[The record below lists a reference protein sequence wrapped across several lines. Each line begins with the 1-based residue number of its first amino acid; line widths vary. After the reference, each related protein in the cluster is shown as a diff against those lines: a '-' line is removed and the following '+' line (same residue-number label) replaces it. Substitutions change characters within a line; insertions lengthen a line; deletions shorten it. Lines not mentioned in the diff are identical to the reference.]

1 MSLNKIY
8 RGGVHKTTPETT
20 EVKSASDAA
29 LKAGHVVQLNGS
41 NKAVKQAISGKNE
54 FVYVVGEKLHHGI
67 DQVQGTDGDSVR
79 LYVPKS
85 GDLFAVRAA
94 AGVNIKNDMP
104 LAVNSDGRAI
114 ESTPQASFSEGTAS
128 VFTATGGQDL
138 DTDLSS
144 TPLVANISDGTNTT
158 LNFSL
163 NGANRAA
170 NLLIINNALTAA
182 GIKAV
187 ATAGAGG
194 VLVITESVVDTI
206 YHAVTFTVDG
216 TGAATLAGSGATVV
230 GTAGVKAS
238 NATVTFAYVDL
249 QAHGSLSGFT
259 TKADDLIPVKFK

>member
-1 MSLNKIY
+1 MLNKIY

-20 EVKSASDAA
+20 EVKSDAA
-29 LKAGHVVQLNGS
+29 LLAGNVVQLDGN

-94 AGVNIKNDMP
+94 AGVNIQNDMP

-114 ESTPQASFSEGTAS
+114 ESTAEVNFSEGTAS

-138 DTDLSS
+138 DADLSGA
-144 TPLVANISDGTNTT
+144 PLVANISDGTNTT
-158 LNFSL
+158 LDFSL
-163 NGANRAA
+163 NGAGKAA
-170 NLLIINNALTAA
+170 NLLIINNALDAA

-187 ATAGAGG
+187 ASEGAAG

-206 YHAVTFTVDG
+206 YHAVSFTVGGTDG
-216 TGAATLAGSGATVV
+216 ETLAGSGSTTV

-238 NATVTFAYVDL
+238 SATVTFAYVDL
-249 QAHGSLSGFT
+249 QEHGSLEGGVT
-259 TKADDLIPVKFK
+259 AEDDLIPVKFK

>member
-20 EVKSASDAA
+20 EVKSDVA
-29 LKAGHVVQLNGS
+29 LLAGNVVQLNGN

-94 AGVNIKNDMP
+94 AGVNIANDMP

-114 ESTPQASFSEGTAS
+114 ESTPQAVFSEGTAS
-128 VFTATGGQDL
+128 VFTTTSELDL

-144 TPLVANISDGTNTT
+144 TPLVANISDGKNTT

-163 NGANRAA
+163 NGANKAA

-187 ATAGAGG
+187 ATAGASGE
-194 VLVITESVVDTI
+194 LVITESVVDTI
-206 YHAVTFTVDG
+206 YHAVTFTVGG
-216 TGAATLAGSGATVV
+216 TDAATLEGSTVV

-238 NATVTFAYVDL
+238 SATVTFAYVDL
-249 QAHGSLSGFT
+249 QEHGSLEGGVT
-259 TKADDLIPVKFK
+259 AEDDLIPVKFK